1 MKTTKTAVI
10 ADIHGNLCA
19 LKTVLDDIEKK
30 GCEEIICLGDIVA
43 KGFHN
48 SACVKLVRKHC
59 AHSLM
64 GNCDAYFSMPLS
76 MFAKERE
83 IHLVKEYQKTMDAE
97 DIAWLAALPFSY
109 ECMIS
114 GRLVRFFHAGPDSY
128 NNYRTTTFSASI
140 DEKYSMFAPTEHTQ
154 SSKFADVV
162 IYGHVHMQMM
172 NRLYNRTLIC
182 AGSVGNP
189 LDFVRNDAKDAKAS
203 NTTGAQYLIIE
214 GIKGEENGTFSVS
227 FEQVPYDISAELKD
241 CRDFFEYEDLA
252 YELTTGKYRRYE
264 KIRRVLLKD
273 GIDLDKV

>member
-1 MKTTKTAVI
+1 MKMTKTAVI
-10 ADIHGNLCA
+10 ADIHGNLTA

-59 AHSLM
+59 AHSVM
-64 GNCDAYFSMPLS
+64 GNCDAYFSKPLS
-76 MFAKERE
+76 AFAKDRE
-83 IHLVKEYQKTMDAE
+83 IHLVQEYQKTMDEE
-97 DIAWLAALPFSY
+97 DIAWLASLPFSY

-128 NNYRTTTFSASI
+128 NNYETTTFSASL
-140 DEKYSMFAPTEHTQ
+140 DEKYSMFAPSVHTQ
-154 SSKFADVV
+154 SDVYADVV

-172 NRLYNRTLIC
+172 NRMYNRTLIC

-189 LDFVRNDAKDAKAS
+189 LDFVRNDAKDANVS
-203 NTTGAQYLIIE
+203 NTTNAQYLIIE
-214 GIKGEENGTFSVS
+214 GINGEEDGPFSVS
-227 FEQVPYDISAELKD
+227 FQQVPYDISSELSD
-241 CRDFFEYEDLA
+241 CKEFFEYDDLA